1 MSGGVDSSVAA
12 LLLRRQG
19 FEVQGLSLLIYE
31 RRNGEAEPRACCG
44 LQAVRTAQEVARSL
58 AIEHHSVD
66 AREAFMREVMEPFA
80 AQYASGLT
88 PNPCILCNE
97 RVKFPLLLQ
106 EAQRLGA
113 QWIATGH
120 YARAKDGLLLRAQ
133 DEHKDQSYVLYSL
146 PREVLRRLLLPLGG
160 MKKSQVRDLAR
171 RHGLPVFD
179 RPESQEICFV
189 GREHYLQMVEAF
201 HPQRPGPIRDLQG
214 RLLGTHKG
222 IAGYTVGQR
231 RGLGVSSPRP
241 LYVLRIDARENT
253 LWVGPREAA
262 LCRTLWCHEVRWLKR
277 PALPSRLLAKV
288 RSSMPPQEAW
298 VHPEQEGLR
307 VEFISPQWPP
317 SAGQALV
324 LYDNHTVL
332 GGGRITALRLR
343 YQESPVNAG

>member
-1 MSGGVDSSVAA
+1 MKLKTVLLATDGSDFSSGAEREGLALA
-12 LLLRRQG
+12 EKCACGLLLLQVVELNPEVMALAPGLDEKLSGQAKAHLEALSRQA
-19 FEVQGLSLLIYE
+19 Q
-31 RRNGEAEPRACCG
+31 EAG
-44 LQAVRTAQEVARSL
+44 LQCQSL
-58 AIEHHSVD
+58 IVHSESPWRAIV
-66 AREAFMREVMEPFA
+66 
-80 AQYASGLT
+80 
-88 PNPCILCNE
+88 
-97 RVKFPLLLQ
+97 Q